1 MKSSTEKQ
9 LREAFNK
16 GFESTHRIGLVQ
28 GAIAIAKV
36 VLDKANNENKAPE
49 DRLDDII
56 KFCEKS
62 LHNIDTRR
70 IKGE

>member
-1 MKSSTEKQ
+1 MKSSAEKQ
-9 LREAFNK
+9 LREAFSK
-16 GFESTHRIGLVQ
+16 GFESTHRTGLIQ
-28 GAIAIAKV
+28 GAVAITKV
-36 VLDKANNENKAPE
+36 VLDKANNKNKTPE

>member
-16 GFESTHRIGLVQ
+16 GFESIHRTGLTQ
-28 GAIAIAKV
+28 GAVAIAKV
-36 VLDKANNENKAPE
+36 VLDKATNKNKTPE
-49 DRLDDII
+49 EKLDDII